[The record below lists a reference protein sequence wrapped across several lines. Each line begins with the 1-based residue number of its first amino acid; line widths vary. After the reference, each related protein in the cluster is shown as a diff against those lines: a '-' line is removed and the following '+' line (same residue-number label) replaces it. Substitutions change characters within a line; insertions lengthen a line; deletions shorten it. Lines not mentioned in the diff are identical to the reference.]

1 MVNRRDFLRLAGA
14 ALRAISG
21 PRLFFQGQMTLPM
34 HNQTRNVE
42 RKHLCR
48 DLPQILYQC
57 AFKEVTFCE
66 FGPGGSPKRSQ
77 APPFVAEEI
86 RRDRPRPRFSMFPV

>member
-1 MVNRRDFLRLAGA
+1 MSGKNNVTKGILSGGKPVVKDFRRWR
-14 ALRAISG
+14 
-21 PRLFFQGQMTLPM
+21 MKLP
-34 HNQTRNVE
+34 
-42 RKHLCR
+42 
-48 DLPQILYQC
+48 YQC